1 MKRFLLV
8 LAVGALLA
16 PAALAKGPSEATV
29 TGPGLKQPLSVGGTE
44 GSGPLG
50 DLTQYSGFFPAAFGQ
65 SPNPMLPRKPK
76 VRLGPRYTIRYVV
89 PAGDGVSFRVTQYVF
104 PYARRGAVTNMPR
117 GQRIFDS
124 RTKGGWYR
132 GGAALKQVLV
142 EAGLPRRAP
151 KSNGGFGTRL
161 GIGAPGAVLL
171 AGSALLVARRRKNA

>member
-104 PYARRGAVTNMPR
+104 PYARRGAAN
-117 GQRIFDS
+117 
-124 RTKGGWYR
+124 
-132 GGAALKQVLV
+132 GASAV
-142 EAGLPRRAP
+142 EACVMRAGCSIRLSTPPRLSASRKTLVRAQIATASSSDSARNETIP
-151 KSNGGFGTRL
+151 PASR
-161 GIGAPGAVLL
+161 ICCAASPWPGCD
-171 AGSALLVARRRKNA
+171 GRPG